1 MKTIIY
7 FTERNGSRKLE
18 IDKQRKKKDKEKG
31 RMRNGVRKNVERER
45 RKLIS
50 RLKSIRDKF

>member
-7 FTERNGSRKLE
+7 FTDRNGCRKLE

-31 RMRNGVRKNVERER
+31 RMRNGVRKNVDRKR

-50 RLKSIRDKF
+50 RLKSIPDKF

>member
-1 MKTIIY
+1 MKIIIY